1 MTVEAGSRPEPA
13 PVPDGPEAPPQPGP
27 TARAHS
33 DRGSIVLIAGNAAE
47 ELAADSSSQRA
58 VRGGAF
64 ALTGHLIVQVL
75 RMGGQIVL
83 TRLVPQEAFGLM
95 AIVHTFRAAVDLF
108 SDIGIGP
115 SIIQNP
121 RGDDPRFLDTAW
133 TLQLL
138 RGTGP
143 VPVCVRVRAADGE
156 VLRAPRARRAD
167 PGGLG
172 VRGDRGAALDQG
184 VQRRAPPAARAG

>member
-1 MTVEAGSRPEPA
+1 MTVEVGSRPEPA
-13 PVPDGPEAPPQPGP
+13 PVPDGPETPPQLGP
-27 TARAHS
+27 QLGPVGLES
-33 DRGSIVLIAGNAAE
+33 VLIAGNAAE

-121 RGDDPRFLDTAW
+121 RGDEPRFLDTAW

-138 RGTGP
+138 RGTGLFL
-143 VPVCVRVRAADGE
+143 V
-156 VLRAPRARRAD
+156 
-167 PGGLG
+167 
-172 VRGDRGAALDQG
+172 
-184 VQRRAPPAARAG
+184 